1 MILRSSAYQ
10 RSLNQYRSMWAERK
24 YDLFLTRFTNLAL
37 FLEKE
42 QIPHILLK
50 PSPETILDHFHALL
64 CRSGNPFCRIP
75 RLLLYHRTAQA
86 FQNQKNMEILEKIL
100 ADLKIIFNQNILIR
114 RHHFHLEITA
124 SIMVVR
130 ELTSRIYLMPP
141 FRRAGKKTAV
151 SIFCRLGHQL

>member
-1 MILRSSAYQ
+1 MIPPYPPRL
-10 RSLNQYRSMWAERK
+10 
-24 YDLFLTRFTNLAL
+24 
-37 FLEKE
+37 
-42 QIPHILLK
+42 LLK
-50 PSPETILDHFHALL
+50 RSHHFHALL
-64 CRSGNPFCRIP
+64 CQIRESLLQNSQTACCIIELP
-75 RLLLYHRTAQA
+75 RP

-100 ADLKIIFNQNILIR
+100 PDLKIIFNQNILIR

-130 ELTSRIYLMPP
+130 ELLLIYLMPP